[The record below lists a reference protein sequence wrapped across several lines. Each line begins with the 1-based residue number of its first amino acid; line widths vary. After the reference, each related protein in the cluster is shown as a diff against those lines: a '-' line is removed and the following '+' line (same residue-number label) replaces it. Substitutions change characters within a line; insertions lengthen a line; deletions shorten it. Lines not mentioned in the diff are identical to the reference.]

1 MSIGGLAIGIGKMA
15 NGSIIMVENIFRVLR
30 EKKGTAPPIEL
41 ISEAAK
47 DVGKYLFSASLIIIL
62 VFLPLLTLQ
71 GLEGAMFRPTAFAVA
86 AALFGAM
93 LLNITLQPILASV
106 FMTEKHLKDRRNPV
120 NEFLQRKYQL
130 ILKRALQHKKIIMA
144 VFVSLILIAL
154 VSYNFLGKEFVPP
167 LDEGSIMASTVML
180 PETSLEES
188 IKMGTRIEKIF
199 LSFPEVISVS
209 RTTGTAEAS
218 EHLHPV
224 NHSHY
229 NIELSP
235 REKRKRGFKEI
246 TEAMRKELDK
256 LPGIAYIFEQP
267 IANKLAEMLTG
278 TEGQLSVKLFGQDL
292 DILNEKIEEI
302 RNVLADIRGVA
313 DLQIEQTTGVPQLVI
328 KLKREKLALFGIS
341 VSQVADTIETA
352 LKGIEATDVYEADRV
367 TSVLI
372 RFPEEYRNDEEAIKN
387 LLVDA
392 PNGERIP
399 LSELTDITK
408 SEGPQTIFRENLM
421 RRKIILCNVVKRDIG
436 GFVDEARQRID
447 QSVSLP
453 AGYFVTFGGQF
464 ESQQRALHHLTMV
477 MIIVLLIIF
486 VVLFSSFG
494 SLWQAS
500 LIILNIPSTL
510 IGGILGL
517 LIAGQTINVSS
528 TIGLIALFGICVQN
542 DIILVAKI
550 NDFRRRGLSL
560 RDSVVK
566 GALTKFRPIF
576 MTDMVMI
583 VGVLPLA
590 LIVTTGA
597 ELHRPLAVVY
607 IGGFFFA
614 ILLRLIVVP
623 VLYETL
629 GKWSKKN

>member
-1 MSIGGLAIGIGKMA
+1 
-15 NGSIIMVENIFRVLR
+15 
-30 EKKGTAPPIEL
+30 
-41 ISEAAK
+41 
-47 DVGKYLFSASLIIIL
+47 L
-62 VFLPLLTLQ
+62 VFLPLLTLK
-71 GLEGAMFRPTAFAVA
+71 GIEGAMFRPTAFAVA
-86 AALFGAM
+86 AALFGSLILNLTLKPVLSSV
-93 LLNITLQPILASV
+93 LL
-106 FMTEKHLKDRRNPV
+106 TEKHLKDRKNPV
-120 NEFLQRKYQL
+120 IEFLTKKYHS
-130 ILKRALQHKKIIMA
+130 ILSKSLEYKKIILIA
-144 VFVSLILIAL
+144 FLILIIGAGI
-154 VSYNFLGKEFVPP
+154 SYNFLGKEFVPP
-167 LDEGSIMASTVML
+167 LDEGAIMASTVML

-188 IKMGTRIEKIF
+188 IKMGTRVEKIF

-229 NIELSP
+229 NIELLP
-235 REKRKRGFKEI
+235 REERKRGFKEI
-246 TEAMRKELDK
+246 TQAMREELDK
-256 LPGIAYIFEQP
+256 LPGVAYIFEQP
-267 IANKLAEMLTG
+267 ISNKLAEMLTG

-292 DILNEKIEEI
+292 PTLNDKIEEI
-302 RNVLADIRGVA
+302 RNVMSEIRGVA
-313 DLQIEQTTGVPQLVI
+313 DLQIEQTTGIPQLVI
-328 KLKREKLALFGIS
+328 KLKRENLARFGIP
-341 VSQVADTIETA
+341 VSDVADIIEIA
-352 LKGIEATDVYEADRV
+352 LNGIEATDVYEPDRI

-372 RFPEEYRNDEEAIKN
+372 RLPEKYRSEEEAIKN

-399 LSELTDITK
+399 LSQLAEITK

-436 GFVDEARQRID
+436 SFVKEAQQKIKEE
-447 QSVSLP
+447 VSLP
-453 AGYFVTFGGQF
+453 PGYFISFGGQF
-464 ESQQRALHHLTMV
+464 ESQQRAMKHLTTL
-477 MIIVLLIIF
+477 MIIVILIIF

-494 SLWQAS
+494 SIWQAS

-542 DIILVAKI
+542 DVILVAKI
-550 NDFRRRGLSL
+550 NDFRRQGLSL
-560 RDSVVK
+560 REAVMK
-566 GALTKFRPIF
+566 GALTKFRPII
-576 MTDMVMI
+576 MTDLVMI
-583 VGVLPLA
+583 VAVLPLA
-590 LIVTTGA
+590 LTVTTGS

-623 VLYETL
+623 VLYEVL
-629 GKWSKKN
+629 ARLEKK